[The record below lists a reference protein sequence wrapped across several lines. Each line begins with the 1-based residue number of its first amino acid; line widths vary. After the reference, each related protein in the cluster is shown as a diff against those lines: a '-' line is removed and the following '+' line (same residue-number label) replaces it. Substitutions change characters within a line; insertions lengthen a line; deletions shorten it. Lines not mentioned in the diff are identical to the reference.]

1 MNEKCAS
8 SSQLLMNAVAAAK
21 VTLNSLVELDAHF
34 AKAADLIGECFGTG
48 NKLLICGNGG
58 SASDASH
65 FATELVV
72 RFTKDRRALP
82 AICLVSD
89 TGILTAAGNDYG
101 FDEIFARQVAAFG
114 LPGDVLI
121 CLTTSGK
128 SRNIE
133 RALQEAKAREL
144 KTIAFLGRDGGA
156 TVGMAGVDLLVCSD
170 STARIQEAHQL
181 LLHGLCESSGSRL
194 SGNKLSRRGVPPA
207 FASRQASWRRGW
219 GRPPQ

>member
-1 MNEKCAS
+1 MSPIS
-8 SSQLLMNAVAAAK
+8 SN
-21 VTLNSLVELDAHF
+21 LNRAIDDSVRVLQSLKNLEPQVIR
-34 AKAADLIGECFGTG
+34 AADLIWECFRTG

-82 AICLVSD
+82 AICLASD

-128 SRNIE
+128 SKNVV
-133 RALQEAKAREL
+133 RALQEAKAR
-144 KTIAFLGRDGGA
+144 KVNTIAFLGRDGGSTIGIA
-156 TVGMAGVDLLVCSD
+156 DIDLLVKDD

-181 LLHGLCESSGSRL
+181 VIHVLCEIIEAQL
-194 SGNKLSRRGVPPA
+194 DKI
-207 FASRQASWRRGW
+207 
-219 GRPPQ
+219 